1 MRNTDGFTL
10 LELMVIVAIIGIL
23 SAIAIPNM
31 VGWKANRQLISATD
45 ELNALFQ
52 LSRSRAVRENSDV
65 VIRID
70 AANDEC
76 RVFVD
81 DGRGG
86 GTPNNQVQDG
96 AEIEIKQL
104 TLPAGIDIYNQT
116 FAQPLCGYDSR
127 GIPINNNT
135 GQIHL
140 RNTAGQHM
148 GIALNIAGNPR
159 IIHSDDGG
167 GHWS

>member
-1 MRNTDGFTL
+1 MGKQNGFTL
-10 LELMVIVAIIGIL
+10 LELMVIIAILGIL

-31 VGWKANRQLISATD
+31 ISSRSNRQLIGAAD

-52 LSRSRAVRENSDV
+52 LSRSRAVRENADV

-70 AANDEC
+70 TANDEC
-76 RVFVD
+76 HAFID

-96 AEIEIKQL
+96 GEIEFKQL
-104 TLPAGIDIYNQT
+104 ALPAGIDMYNLT
-116 FAQPLCGYDSR
+116 FVQPLCGYDSR
-127 GIPINNNT
+127 GLPINNNT
-135 GQIHL
+135 GQIHM

-148 GIALNIAGNPR
+148 GIALNLAGNPR
-159 IIHSDDGG
+159 IIHSEDNG